1 MINNTK
7 VKVLTRRRRNESID
21 SLIKRFK
28 KQYSKSGL
36 MLEVQERM
44 FYEKPGDKNRRKK
57 IQCIRRIKKEKQKEI
72 EREAQYKIMIA
83 KKRRKEKDE
92 RNKHNSSNG

>member
-57 IQCIRRIKKEKQKEI
+57 IQCIRRIKKEK